1 MHFDR
6 REKPVRTPAAVLF
19 DMDGTLIDSEKV
31 WDVSLADLAT
41 SLGGELSPA
50 TRAAMIGSNMDRTMV
65 LMFEDLGLP
74 LDRLAMDEGCRFLT
88 KRTEELFH
96 EGLPW
101 RPGAS
106 DLLVAVKAAG
116 VPTAL
121 VTSTERALT
130 EVALDTIGRDFF
142 DVTICGDEVEGRNK
156 PLPEP
161 YLKAARLLGVDPTDC
176 VAVEDSPTGSAS
188 AAAAGCTVLVVP
200 CDVDVPAGPGL
211 VLRETLVGV
220 DVPTLGA
227 LLAR

>member
-1 MHFDR
+1 VR
-6 REKPVRTPAAVLF
+6 RPAAVLF

-41 SLGGELSPA
+41 HLGGALTPE
-50 TRAAMIGSNMDRTMV
+50 TRAEMIGSNMDRTMV
-65 LMFEDLGLP
+65 LMFQDLGLP
-74 LDRLAMDEGCRFLT
+74 LEPVAMDEAGRFLT

-96 EGLPW
+96 DGLPW
-101 RPGAS
+101 RPGAAE
-106 DLLVAVKAAG
+106 LLAAVRAAG

-130 EVALDTIGRDFF
+130 EIALDTIGRDFF
-142 DVTICGDEVEGRNK
+142 DVTICGDEVEGQNK

-161 YLKAARLLGVDPTDC
+161 YLKAARLLGVDPADC

-200 CDVDVPAGPGL
+200 CDVDVPIEPGM
-211 VLRETLVGV
+211 VRRETLVGV
-220 DVPTLGA
+220 DVPALRA
-227 LLAR
+227 LLP

>member
-1 MHFDR
+1 VR
-6 REKPVRTPAAVLF
+6 RPAAVLF

-41 SLGGELSPA
+41 HLGGALTPE
-50 TRAAMIGSNMDRTMV
+50 TRAEMIGSNMDRTMV
-65 LMFEDLGLP
+65 MMFSDLGLP
-74 LDRLAMDEGCRFLT
+74 LEPVAMDEAGRFLT

-96 EGLPW
+96 DGLPW
-101 RPGAS
+101 RPGAAE
-106 DLLVAVKAAG
+106 LLAAVRAAG

-142 DVTICGDEVEGRNK
+142 DVTICGDEVDGRNK

-161 YLKAARLLGVDPTDC
+161 YLKAAELLGVDPADC

-200 CDVDVPAGPGL
+200 CDVDVPIGPGM
-211 VLRETLVGV
+211 VHRESLVGV
-220 DVPTLGA
+220 DVAALRA
-227 LLAR
+227 LLP

>member
-6 REKPVRTPAAVLF
+6 REKPVRRPAAVLF

-41 SLGGELSPA
+41 GLGGELSAP

-65 LMFEDLGLP
+65 LMFDDLGLP
-74 LDRLAMDEGCRFLT
+74 HDRLAMDEGCRFLT

-101 RPGAS
+101 RPGAA
-106 DLLVAVKAAG
+106 DLLVAVKEAG

-142 DVTICGDEVEGRNK
+142 DVTICGDEVDGRNK

-161 YLKAARLLGVDPTDC
+161 YLKAARLLGVDPADC

-200 CDVDVPAGPGL
+200 CDVDVPIGPGM

-220 DVPTLGA
+220 DVPALGA

>member
-1 MHFDR
+1 MR
-6 REKPVRTPAAVLF
+6 RPAAVLF

-31 WDVSLADLAT
+31 WDVSLADVAT
-41 SLGGELSPA
+41 QLGGELSA
-50 TRAAMIGSNMDRTMV
+50 ETRAVMIGSNMDRTMV

-74 LDRLAMDEGCRFLT
+74 LEPAAMAEAGRFLT

-96 EGLPW
+96 DGLPW
-101 RPGAS
+101 RPGAAE
-106 DLLVAVKAAG
+106 LLSAVRAAG

-121 VTSTERALT
+121 VTSTERDLT
-130 EVALDTIGRDFF
+130 EIALDTIGRDFF
-142 DVTICGDEVEGRNK
+142 DVTICGDEVDGRNK

-161 YLKAARLLGVDPTDC
+161 YLKAARLLGVDPADC

-200 CDVDVPAGPGL
+200 CDVDVPIGPGM

-220 DVPTLGA
+220 DVPALGA
-227 LLAR
+227 LLH

>member
-1 MHFDR
+1 MR
-6 REKPVRTPAAVLF
+6 RPAAVLF

-41 SLGGELSPA
+41 HLGGALTPE
-50 TRAAMIGSNMDRTMV
+50 TRAEMIGSNMDRTMV
-65 LMFEDLGLP
+65 LMFEDLGLSLEP
-74 LDRLAMDEGCRFLT
+74 VAMDEAGRFLT

-96 EGLPW
+96 DGLPW
-101 RPGAS
+101 RPGAAE
-106 DLLVAVKAAG
+106 LLAAVRAAG

-130 EVALDTIGRDFF
+130 EIALDTIGRDFF
-142 DVTICGDEVEGRNK
+142 DVTICGDEVDGRNK

-161 YLKAARLLGVDPTDC
+161 YLKAARLLGVDPADC

-200 CDVDVPAGPGL
+200 CDVDVPIGPGM
-211 VLRETLVGV
+211 VHRETLVGA
-220 DVPTLGA
+220 DVPALRA
-227 LLAR
+227 LLS

>member
-1 MHFDR
+1 MR
-6 REKPVRTPAAVLF
+6 RPAAVLF

-41 SLGGELSPA
+41 HLGGALTPE
-50 TRAAMIGSNMDRTMV
+50 TRAEMIGSNMDRTMV
-65 LMFEDLGLP
+65 LMFSDLGLP
-74 LDRLAMDEGCRFLT
+74 LEPVAMDEAGRFLT

-96 EGLPW
+96 DGLPW
-101 RPGAS
+101 RPGAAE
-106 DLLVAVKAAG
+106 LLAAVRAAG

-130 EVALDTIGRDFF
+130 EIALDTIGRGFF
-142 DVTICGDEVEGRNK
+142 DVTICGDEVDGRNK

-161 YLKAARLLGVDPTDC
+161 YLKAARLLGVDPADC

-200 CDVDVPAGPGL
+200 CDVDVPIGPGM
-211 VLRETLVGV
+211 VHRETLVGV
-220 DVPTLGA
+220 DVPALRA
-227 LLAR
+227 LLA

>member
-1 MHFDR
+1 
-6 REKPVRTPAAVLF
+6 VLF

-41 SLGGELSPA
+41 HLGGALTPE
-50 TRAAMIGSNMDRTMV
+50 TRAEMIGSNMDRTMV
-65 LMFEDLGLP
+65 LMFQDLGLP
-74 LDRLAMDEGCRFLT
+74 LEPVAMDEAGRFLT

-96 EGLPW
+96 DGLPW
-101 RPGAS
+101 RPGAAE
-106 DLLVAVKAAG
+106 LLAAVRAAG

-130 EVALDTIGRDFF
+130 EIALDTIGRDFF
-142 DVTICGDEVEGRNK
+142 DVTICGDEVEGQNK

-161 YLKAARLLGVDPTDC
+161 YLKAARLLGVDPADC

-200 CDVDVPAGPGL
+200 CDVDVPIEPGM
-211 VLRETLVGV
+211 VRRETLVGV
-220 DVPTLGA
+220 DVPALRA
-227 LLAR
+227 LLP

>member
-1 MHFDR
+1 MR
-6 REKPVRTPAAVLF
+6 RPAAVLF

-41 SLGGELSPA
+41 HLGGALTPE
-50 TRAAMIGSNMDRTMV
+50 TRAEMIGSNMDRTMV
-65 LMFEDLGLP
+65 LMFQDLGLP
-74 LDRLAMDEGCRFLT
+74 LEPVAMDEAGRFLT

-96 EGLPW
+96 DGLPW
-101 RPGAS
+101 RPGAAE
-106 DLLVAVKAAG
+106 LLAAVRAAG

-130 EVALDTIGRDFF
+130 EIALDTIGRDFF
-142 DVTICGDEVEGRNK
+142 DVTICGDEVEGQNK

-161 YLKAARLLGVDPTDC
+161 YLKAARLLGVDPADC

-200 CDVDVPAGPGL
+200 CDVDVPIEPGM
-211 VLRETLVGV
+211 VRRETLVGV
-220 DVPTLGA
+220 DVPALRA
-227 LLAR
+227 LLP